1 MSLENSEV
9 LGQFVQI
16 AVWVLGAILLVIK
29 IVQSFRRSP
38 AIEAEFSTKLDMKSC
53 KESCDAQVRSI
64 TAVAETREAASQKS
78 RARLHEHLEN
88 LRADM
93 EGKLRSLGEQ
103 SAAQSA
109 KSELFNQ
116 RQVEMDRKIDT
127 LLQRN

>member
-1 MSLENSEV
+1 MSLENSEM

-16 AVWVLGAILLVIK
+16 AVWILGAVLLIIK

-38 AIEAEFSTKLDMKSC
+38 AIEAEFATKLDMKTC
-53 KESCDAQVRSI
+53 KDTCTAQVCSI
-64 TAVAETREAASQKS
+64 NVTAEKREEASQKS

-93 EGKLRSLGEQ
+93 DGKMRALGEQ
-103 SAAQSA
+103 SSAQSA

-116 RQVEMDRKIDT
+116 RQVEMDRKIDA
-127 LLQRN
+127 LLQR